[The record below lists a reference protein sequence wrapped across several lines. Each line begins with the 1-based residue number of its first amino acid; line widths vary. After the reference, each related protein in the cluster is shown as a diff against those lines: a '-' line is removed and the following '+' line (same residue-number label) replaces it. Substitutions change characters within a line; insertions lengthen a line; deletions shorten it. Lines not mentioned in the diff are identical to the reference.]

1 MQVLPIVVL
10 YYFVSHYFDCAMCY
24 VVKLLSSF
32 SPSLSPSFLPPLLP
46 FLLPFLSF
54 SLSPL
59 FPRLEFLLSP
69 EPQFSR
75 LEIE

>member
-32 SPSLSPSFLPPLLP
+32 SPSLSSSPLSPPFSLFFSFPSFPPLRI
-46 FLLPFLSF
+46 SVI
-54 SLSPL
+54 
-59 FPRLEFLLSP
+59 PRAAV
-69 EPQFSR
+69 
-75 LEIE
+75 